1 MLIIYF
7 NVIPYITLNTTLIQE
22 IWFTGKDTAELLALY
37 SVLQMGM
44 QLCRLLLMSGNKLG
58 NYEQML

>member
-7 NVIPYITLNTTLIQE
+7 NIIPYITLNTTLIQE

-44 QLCRLLLMSGNKLG
+44 QHCRLLLMSGNK
-58 NYEQML
+58 

>member
-7 NVIPYITLNTTLIQE
+7 NVIPNITLNTTLIQE
-22 IWFTGKDTAELLALY
+22 IWLPGKDTAELLALY

-44 QLCRLLLMSGNKLG
+44 RLCRLLLMSGNK
-58 NYEQML
+58 